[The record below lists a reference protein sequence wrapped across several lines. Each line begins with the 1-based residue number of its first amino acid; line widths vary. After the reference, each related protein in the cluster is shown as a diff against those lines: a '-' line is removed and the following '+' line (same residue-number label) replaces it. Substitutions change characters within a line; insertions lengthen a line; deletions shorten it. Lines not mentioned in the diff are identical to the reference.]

1 MKVNDR
7 VSEVA
12 ALEAVR
18 TFAVTQQQLMGV
30 QKGIVMDGRDIGT
43 TVFPDAALKV
53 FVTADINIRVKRRLL
68 ELREKNPSITEEE
81 VKQNL
86 QLRDQIDSTREV
98 SPLRQAADAI
108 VLDNSKLT
116 REEQLAIVLE
126 WANDKINK

>member
-1 MKVNDR
+1 
-7 VSEVA
+7 
-12 ALEAVR
+12 
-18 TFAVTQQQLMGV
+18 MGEG
-30 QKGIVMDGRDIGT
+30 QCRLRLREGIVMDGRDIGT